1 MGKRDDILQA
11 TLDLITEEGLQSVTF
26 AKIFKRANVGS
37 STFYHYFEN
46 KEQLV
51 NELYL
56 KVRIHKKMSSS

>member
-1 MGKRDDILQA
+1 ML
-11 TLDLITEEGLQSVTF
+11 
-26 AKIFKRANVGS
+26 KIFKRANVGS